1 MPAPAQAHTVTL
13 TLTEEQMVALAWE
26 AAAYKVAPHERLAS
40 LVQPLISEMSRRY
53 RDTQWQIRRRTL
65 EADAQLAAMVDRAG
79 ER

>member
-1 MPAPAQAHTVTL
+1 
-13 TLTEEQMVALAWE
+13 MVALAWE
-26 AAAYKVAPHERLAS
+26 ATAYKVTPGERLAL

-53 RDTQWQIRRRTL
+53 RDTQWQLRRRTL